1 MRFERREG
9 RTNRNKRA
17 AGVASTYLYVDRSR
31 RIARVLRGIN
41 VFGKKKKK
49 TKAVAA
55 RLPVK
60 SIFGYVLH
68 LSRLVACIFGLDEL
82 SPTTLIVPRSRSYNS
97 FNSWRLSNRQLSC
110 SENKEKFFLQMIWI
124 RILSSYCKCS
134 S

>member
-41 VFGKKKKK
+41 VFGKKKKENK
-49 TKAVAA
+49 SSRGSFAGEINF
-55 RLPVK
+55 RLRSSLVSSRASSASMNYRRP
-60 SIFGYVLH
+60 
-68 LSRLVACIFGLDEL
+68 LSLFHDHDL
-82 SPTTLIVPRSRSYNS
+82 TTRGVYLTTNS
-97 FNSWRLSNRQLSC
+97 LPC

>member
-17 AGVASTYLYVDRSR
+17 AGVASTYLYVDPSR

-41 VFGKKKKK
+41 VFGKKKENKSSRGSF
-49 TKAVAA
+49 AGEINF
-55 RLPVK
+55 RLRSSLV
-60 SIFGYVLH
+60 S
-68 LSRLVACIFGLDEL
+68 SRRVHLDEL
-82 SPTTLIVPRSRSYNS
+82 SPTTLIVPRSRSYTRSTRGFYLTANS
-97 FNSWRLSNRQLSC
+97 LPC